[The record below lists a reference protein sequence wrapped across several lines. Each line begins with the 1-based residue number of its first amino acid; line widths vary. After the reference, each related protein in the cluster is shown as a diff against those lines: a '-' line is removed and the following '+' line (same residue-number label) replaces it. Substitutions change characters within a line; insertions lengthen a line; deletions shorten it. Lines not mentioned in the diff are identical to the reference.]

1 MNSTKLAP
9 VGTVP
14 AITGVSG
21 GTGKT
26 WKQDAAD
33 AVARR
38 KQLNKAA

>member
-1 MNSTKLAP
+1 MDSIKLAP
-9 VGTVP
+9 IGTVP
-14 AITGVSG
+14 PITGVSG

-38 KQLNKAA
+38 NQLNS